1 MTEAEFA
8 EEVKNLLKTT
18 LPDGCEID
26 TKKSLLYSLSFDEQ
40 GKLQLGLND
49 DGEPVRGGGTGF
61 EQDILVFEKVG
72 RTPSDTST
80 SIVPRVIT
88 EVKLERVTTHD
99 AITYSEKARRIRTI
113 YPFVR
118 YGLILGQMDKIPGR
132 VLRLGQEFDFITV
145 ISHPIPAEMIQ
156 KLFAEEVQA
165 SKNLGAILSG
175 KKKVTSLFRKIDV
188 KEKVS

>member
-1 MTEAEFA
+1 M
-8 EEVKNLLKTT
+8 
-18 LPDGCEID
+18 
-26 TKKSLLYSLSFDEQ
+26 
-40 GKLQLGLND
+40 QLGLD
-49 DGEPVRGGGTGF
+49 AKGEPVRGGGTGF
-61 EQDILVFEKVG
+61 EQDILVFEEVE
-72 RTPSDTST
+72 RTRPHDTR
-80 SIVPRVIT
+80 IVPRVIA

-145 ISHPIPAEMIQ
+145 MSAPPTDAPPTEIEMIR

-165 SKNLGAILSG
+165 SKDLGAILSG
-175 KKKVTSLFRKIDV
+175 KKKVTALLRRIEV
-188 KEKVS
+188 KG